1 MERWKEK
8 EREENGK
15 SGKRKRNLI
24 EIPKVFLNFMTEE
37 VRIGSTKQTPKSQS
51 LI

>member
-1 MERWKEK
+1 MERERKRGKWKEW
-8 EREENGK
+8 EE
-15 SGKRKRNLI
+15 KRNLI

-37 VRIGSTKQTPKSQS
+37 VRVGSTKQTPKSQS